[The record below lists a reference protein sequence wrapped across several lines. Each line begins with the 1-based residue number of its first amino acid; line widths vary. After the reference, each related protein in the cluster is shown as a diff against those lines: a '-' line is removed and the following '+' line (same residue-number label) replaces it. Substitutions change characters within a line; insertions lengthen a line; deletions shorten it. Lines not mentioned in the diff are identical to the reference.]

1 MRAVLVGL
9 AVLASGCDLV
19 FSAAFVPPPVDAA
32 IDATADAFVFDPSLC
47 PDDYTL
53 VLSTGRYRVITTAA
67 IASVHVGD
75 CNDDLPEG
83 THLAS
88 TETANE
94 AVLIH
99 DKLSLSPVTRYYV
112 GAFQSLGAA
121 LPGTDWR
128 VVTGEP
134 LPEGLWDGASPND
147 GDGTENGAENY
158 GAIYS
163 NAAGGTFLYD
173 DSATQLGGAVCEC
186 DGRPIVVAPPDGGD
200 RTNQR
205 RSQSSGNREST
216 SSTVPRS
223 RMSPPGSLSISAVS
237 GMK

>member
-1 MRAVLVGL
+1 MRAVLGL

-19 FSAAFVPPPVDAA
+19 FSAEFVPAPVDAA

-47 PDDYTL
+47 PEDYTL
-53 VLSTGRYRVITTAA
+53 VLSTGRYRVIFDAA
-67 IASVHVGD
+67 IASVHVAD

-99 DKLSLSPVTRYYV
+99 DKLPLSPVTRYHV

-121 LPGTDWR
+121 SPDADWR
-128 VVTGEP
+128 VVTGEL
-134 LPEGLWDGASPND
+134 LPAGLWDGASPND

-163 NAAGGTFLYD
+163 NAAGATFLYD
-173 DSATQLGGAVCEC
+173 EPANTLGGAVCEC
-186 DGRPIVVAPPDGGD
+186 DGRSIVVAPP
-200 RTNQR
+200 
-205 RSQSSGNREST
+205 
-216 SSTVPRS
+216 
-223 RMSPPGSLSISAVS
+223 
-237 GMK
+237 